1 MRIMTLNMRY
11 GSGAE
16 KLGDPGYNLPSSPAK
31 LQAIAAAIRSV
42 EPDVVALQEVRNQLF
57 RMGPGLSLPVAA
69 GCNRQPVS
77 AHRPRLG
84 RRPDRLDLPGGPG

>member
-16 KLGDPGYNLPSSPAK
+16 KLGDPGYNLPSSPHK

-42 EPDVVALQEVRNQLF
+42 EPDIVALQEVRNQLQAENLA
-57 RMGPGLSLPVAA
+57 RLAGLSSVY
-69 GCNRQPVS
+69 VS
-77 AHRPRLG
+77 HPLGYRL
-84 RRPDRLDLPGGPG
+84 LFFEWVS